1 MLTRESGLY
10 QKLLK
15 KGANLVLLSAE
26 DHKKAHEILFFL
38 LGNIQD
44 GKAANII
51 AKYSNSDSFSA
62 EPKDESLLGLKNKL
76 SVKMRESKSQMFDP
90 AWQKEMSLRA
100 AKKRRLEGAIRKGQE
115 DLLFKKAIQP
125 KILSPRFSGGRLLN
139 AGKIVQ
145 KQVTY
150 FCIFNPPPQS
160 WTPNKNLRELLGKPP
175 IGILASG
182 FDLPSD
188 LALVLDKYIPSK
200 TWHDP
205 KKAGSRISDLI
216 RGKCHSYL
224 FWSIIKI
231 ENPTHERQ
239 LLYKYSFLE
248 KIYLEKHF
256 VIENDKMPAERAK
269 KSSLNT
275 LVNAY
280 RGIQKNQVF
289 CWVFDPSSPRKPADL
304 SLRKAPPVCVF
315 ISGLDGPQ
323 KVVDVLSKYLPSES
337 WKKNL
342 CTKIDWSC
350 TSWKA

>member
-1 MLTRESGLY
+1 MHLDVKDYFQGHHFVPRYLFKQMLTRESGLY

-15 KGANLVLLSAE
+15 KGANLVPLSAE
-26 DHKKAHEILFFL
+26 AHKKAHEILFFL
-38 LGNIQD
+38 LEIFKME
-44 GKAANII
+44 KAANII
-51 AKYSNSDSFSA
+51 AKYSNSDSVST

-76 SVKMRESKSQMFDP
+76 CVKMRESKSQMFDP

-100 AKKRRLEGAIRKGQE
+100 AKKRRLERAIRKGQE

-125 KILSPRFSGGRLLN
+125 KILPPRFSCRLRN

-150 FCIFNPPPQS
+150 FCIFNPLPQS
-160 WTPNKNLRELLGKPP
+160 WTPNNNLRGLLGKTP

-182 FDLPSD
+182 FDLASD

-224 FWSIIKI
+224 FWSIIKV

-256 VIENDKMPAERAK
+256 VRENDK
-269 KSSLNT
+269 
-275 LVNAY
+275 NA
-280 RGIQKNQVF
+280 G
-289 CWVFDPSSPRKPADL
+289 RK
-304 SLRKAPPVCVF
+304 
-315 ISGLDGPQ
+315 G
-323 KVVDVLSKYLPSES
+323 
-337 WKKNL
+337 
-342 CTKIDWSC
+342 
-350 TSWKA
+350 